1 MVHAPGRER
10 PPFSGVPHP
19 LDPALVLL
27 VEVEVGQD
35 VLGGLWVPKLGSS
48 SRPLLFVD
56 QATEHVPPAHLSG
69 SYLATL
75 GRLTGQDGAR
85 VLRAPGHG
93 AVARDCSAPR
103 RAGAL
108 VRGVSCRPRASSPCI
123 RSGRSAPTARRRRW
137 PEEP

>member
-19 LDPALVLL
+19 LDPPLELHVEPLDDARRVQPALVLL
-27 VEVEVGQD
+27 GEVEVGQD

-85 VLRAPGHG
+85 VLRAP
-93 AVARDCSAPR
+93 RC
-103 RAGAL
+103 
-108 VRGVSCRPRASSPCI
+108 
-123 RSGRSAPTARRRRW
+123 GRERL
-137 PEEP
+137 